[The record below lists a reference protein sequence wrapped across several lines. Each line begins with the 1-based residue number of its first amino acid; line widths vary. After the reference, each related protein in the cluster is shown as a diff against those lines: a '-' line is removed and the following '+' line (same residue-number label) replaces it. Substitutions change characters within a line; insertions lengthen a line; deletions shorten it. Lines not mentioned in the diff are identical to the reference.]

1 MNNYNR
7 IKLLEFEQNIR
18 AVTTQD
24 IKQELDVMFK
34 MPPTFVL
41 RGDEKAIKVGKEAQW
56 RKKIGS
62 I

>member
-1 MNNYNR
+1 
-7 IKLLEFEQNIR
+7 
-18 AVTTQD
+18 
-24 IKQELDVMFK
+24 MFK

-41 RGDEKAIKVGKEAQW
+41 RGDEKAIKVGKEVQW